1 MGDSSDNNPKPG
13 PRPDASPFSK
23 YCQNALSPIRPVAG
37 LFSSPGPLPNT
48 TDDLS
53 APTFDIAKV
62 TRGRSI
68 QRIDFSKYL
77 D

>member
-1 MGDSSDNNPKPG
+1 MGDPFSDKPAA
-13 PRPDASPFSK
+13 RPDASPFSK
-23 YCQNALSPIRPVAG
+23 FCNNALSPLTSRTV
-37 LFSSPGPLPNT
+37 LFGNSPGPAPSHA
-48 TDDLS
+48 DDLS

-68 QRIDFSKYL
+68 QKIDFSKYL

>member
-1 MGDSSDNNPKPG
+1 MGDPFKDKTT
-13 PRPDASPFSK
+13 RPDASPFSK
-23 YCQNALSPIRPVAG
+23 FCHGELSPIRPLGG
-37 LFSSPGPLPNT
+37 LFGSSPGPAPSNA
-48 TDDLS
+48 DDLS

-68 QRIDFSKYL
+68 QKIDFSKYL